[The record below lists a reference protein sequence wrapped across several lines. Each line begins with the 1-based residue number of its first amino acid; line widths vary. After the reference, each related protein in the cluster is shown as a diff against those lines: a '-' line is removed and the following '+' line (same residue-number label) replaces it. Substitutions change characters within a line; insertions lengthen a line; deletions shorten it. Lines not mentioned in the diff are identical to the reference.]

1 MKIRLVDAKIAL
13 KIKSEDDLKASS
25 QNFSFFLFK
34 SDALVKNS
42 SGITEAKYGDC
53 ILYAPDDIIS
63 ISPVK
68 NEIIVDQLVFKGSD
82 SFRLFS
88 GLEFDTGTVLSP
100 VQTYF
105 IDSSFE
111 KIIKEQKAQDIHF
124 EKIVSILMQ
133 ELFTKIS
140 RFVKQDFVLSLPDH
154 AQKLRE
160 LRTDVHE
167 NFSNRWTIG
176 NMAEIMGLSSSR
188 FASLYKQIF
197 NISPTEDLIRTR
209 IDQSKKMLSSTKVS
223 IKRVSSACGFE
234 SVHYFHRA
242 FKKRIGMTPKHFQ
255 NRMLTNQGSVPA
267 NESPHSLDALS
278 LVSDLSGTLEIVEGE
293 IVIHGSDIEWSLF
306 LGYSPEDLKNKPF
319 INFVSPED
327 LSIANEAVSSIVKG
341 KNVFNVHVSLVS
353 KSGDSLPID
362 FSAVTKG
369 NSSFWFV
376 KKVVLETA

>member
-1 MKIRLVDAKIAL
+1 MKIRLIDAKIAL
-13 KIKSEDDLKASS
+13 KITSERDLETSS

-34 SDALVKNS
+34 SDAIVKNS

-53 ILYAPDDIIS
+53 ILCAPGDLIS

-68 NEIIVDQLVFKGSD
+68 SEIIVDQLVFKGSD

-88 GLEFDTGTVLSP
+88 GLEFDTGIVLSP

-111 KIIKEQKAQDIHF
+111 KIIKEHKAQDIHF
-124 EKIVSILMQ
+124 EKIVSILIQ

-255 NRMLTNQGSVPA
+255 NKMLSDQGSVPA

-278 LVSDLSGTLEIVEGE
+278 LVSDLSGTLEIVDGE

-319 INFVSPED
+319 INFVSPGD
-327 LSIANEAVSSIVKG
+327 LFIANEAVSSIVKG
-341 KNVFNVHVSLVS
+341 RNVFNVHVSLVS
-353 KSGDSLPID
+353 KNGDLLPID
-362 FSAVTKG
+362 FSAVSKG
-369 NSSFWFV
+369 NSFFWFV
-376 KKVVLETA
+376 KKVVIETS

>member
-1 MKIRLVDAKIAL
+1 MKIRLINAKIAL
-13 KIKSEDDLKASS
+13 KITSERDLETSS

-34 SDALVKNS
+34 SDAIVKNS

-53 ILYAPDDIIS
+53 ILCAPGDLIS

-68 NEIIVDQLVFKGSD
+68 SEIIVDQLVFKGSD

-88 GLEFDTGTVLSP
+88 GLEFDTGIVLSP

-111 KIIKEQKAQDIHF
+111 KIIKEHKAQDIHF
-124 EKIVSILMQ
+124 EKIVSILIQ

-255 NRMLTNQGSVPA
+255 NKMLSDQGSVPA

-278 LVSDLSGTLEIVEGE
+278 LVSDLSGTLEIVDGE

-319 INFVSPED
+319 INFVSPGD
-327 LSIANEAVSSIVKG
+327 LFIANEAVSSIVKG
-341 KNVFNVHVSLVS
+341 RNVFNVHVSLVS
-353 KSGDSLPID
+353 KNGDLLPID
-362 FSAVTKG
+362 FSAVSKG
-369 NSSFWFV
+369 NSFFWFV
-376 KKVVLETA
+376 KKVVIETS

>member
-1 MKIRLVDAKIAL
+1 M
-13 KIKSEDDLKASS
+13 
-25 QNFSFFLFK
+25 
-34 SDALVKNS
+34 
-42 SGITEAKYGDC
+42 
-53 ILYAPDDIIS
+53 
-63 ISPVK
+63 
-68 NEIIVDQLVFKGSD
+68 
-82 SFRLFS
+82 
-88 GLEFDTGTVLSP
+88 VLSP

-111 KIIKEQKAQDIHF
+111 KIIKEHKAQDIHF
-124 EKIVSILMQ
+124 EKIVSILIQ

-140 RFVKQDFVLSLPDH
+140 RFVKQDFVLLPDH

-255 NRMLTNQGSVPA
+255 NKMLSDQGSVPA
-267 NESPHSLDALS
+267 NESPHSLTHSLS
-278 LVSDLSGTLEIVEGE
+278 CQIYLVHWKS
-293 IVIHGSDIEWSLF
+293 WM
-306 LGYSPEDLKNKPF
+306 
-319 INFVSPED
+319 
-327 LSIANEAVSSIVKG
+327 VK
-341 KNVFNVHVSLVS
+341 
-353 KSGDSLPID
+353 
-362 FSAVTKG
+362 
-369 NSSFWFV
+369 
-376 KKVVLETA
+376 